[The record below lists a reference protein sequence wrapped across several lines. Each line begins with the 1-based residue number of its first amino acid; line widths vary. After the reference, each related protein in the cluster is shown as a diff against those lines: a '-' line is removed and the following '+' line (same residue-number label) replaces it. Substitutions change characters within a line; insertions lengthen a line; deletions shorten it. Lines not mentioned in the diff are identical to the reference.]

1 MKSLKFTGSLHP
13 DNDTLTDMM
22 KILILAMIILKCTIF
37 RFSCYNSC
45 HMGLENH
52 VTQRDLRL
60 TEGEVNL
67 APVCPVA
74 QEMPL

>member
-22 KILILAMIILKCTIF
+22 KILILAMIILKCTLF

-45 HMGLENH
+45 QMAWAWRSTLLKEIC
-52 VTQRDLRL
+52 V
-60 TEGEVNL
+60 
-67 APVCPVA
+67 
-74 QEMPL
+74 